1 MDPWGWVSSWICSG
15 IVLGNALQTPLSEI
29 LTRPLEAHPPIVQ
42 AIVAGG
48 PGAMLEMAAEHGYQ
62 PRERY
67 VSKCHLC
74 WDIREAIHTHYPDLF
89 APAELYDN

>member
-15 IVLGNALQTPLSEI
+15 IVLGNALQIPLSEI
-29 LTRPLEAHPPIVQ
+29 LTRPLGAHRPVVQ

-48 PGAMLEMAAEHGYQ
+48 PGAMLEMGAEHGYQ